1 LLIQQVIPAH
11 LQKALMNQF
20 LSIGVARGDALAKQE
35 VNFRRKFLLF
45 GGDLEVGVVNFVF

>member
-1 LLIQQVIPAH
+1 
-11 LQKALMNQF
+11 MNQF

-35 VNFRRKFLLF
+35 VNFRRKFLLC